1 MKTKITELLGIEYPI
16 VQGAMAWIAEHHLAA
31 AVSKAGG
38 LGIIAGGAA
47 PVDYIRDEI
56 HKARAITDKPLG
68 MNIMLLSPN
77 ADDLAQ
83 LAIDEKIDSRGPVSS
98 SFTDLERL
106 VESRYTSSGSRTME
120 FPMP

>member
-47 PVDYIRDEI
+47 PVDYIRERDPQG
-56 HKARAITDKPLG
+56 ARDHGQAARHEHHAALP
-68 MNIMLLSPN
+68 
-77 ADDLAQ
+77 
-83 LAIDEKIDSRGPVSS
+83 
-98 SFTDLERL
+98 ER
-106 VESRYTSSGSRTME
+106 R
-120 FPMP
+120 

>member
-47 PVDYIRDEI
+47 PVPD
-56 HKARAITDKPLG
+56 ALG
-68 MNIMLLSPN
+68 SCVMSTSCWPSGIGPEGF
-77 ADDLAQ
+77 AGQEPAG
-83 LAIDEKIDSRGPVSS
+83 ERGVVCPKGIVPGAPTLTPPTNVSC
-98 SFTDLERL
+98 
-106 VESRYTSSGSRTME
+106 VA
-120 FPMP
+120 PWN